1 MLAYLLNLATLICI
15 NAVLAVTLNFILGY
29 AGIFSLAHAIFFG
42 IGAYTAAYLGLQFGS
57 SLLVVLPVAMAVAG
71 LLSLVLA
78 LPALRVRGEY
88 FVAASLGLQVLG
100 VTVFAEWKS
109 VTGGVGGLSAIPPAV
124 IFGHE
129 IVGPFETL
137 ALAVSCLLIIIVV
150 TTELL
155 TSSFGRNLRAIRDS
169 ESAAYA
175 SGKNVAAI
183 KTLAVVVSSALAAV
197 GGVIYAFYMSFVNV
211 ESFTLDTSVLLMA
224 MIIIGG
230 TGTVLGPIVGSV
242 LLMVLPSLFS
252 YMSFLPQTEI
262 GSIQQIVY
270 GLAMVLLMM
279 YRPGGIA
286 GVAKGGGGNDAI
298 PDSDD
303 VGW

>member
-1 MLAYLLNLATLICI
+1 MLAYLLNLATLICF
-15 NAVLAVTLNFILGY
+15 NAILALTLNFILGY

-42 IGAYTAAYLGLQFGS
+42 IGAYTAAYLGLQFGA
-57 SLLVVLPVAMAVAG
+57 SLLLVLPAAMAVAS

-88 FVAASLGLQVLG
+88 FVAASLGLQMLG

-109 VTGGVGGLSAIPPAV
+109 VTGGVSGLSSIPPA
-124 IFGHE
+124 ILFGHQ
-129 IVGPFETL
+129 IVGPIESL
-137 ALAVSCLLIIIVV
+137 VLAVVCLLAVIAV
-150 TTELL
+150 TTALL
-155 TSSFGRNLRAIRDS
+155 KSSFGRNLRAIRDS

-197 GGVIYAFYMSFVNV
+197 AGVLYAFYLSFINV

-242 LLMVLPSLFS
+242 VLMVLPSLFS

-270 GLAMVLLMM
+270 GVAMVLLMI

-286 GVAKGGGGNDAI
+286 GAKQGAA
-298 PDSDD
+298 
-303 VGW
+303 